1 MNSLLYYITLSINV
15 ITIILSL
22 LLLGI
27 FLFKASSRND
37 KFELIVFIT
46 ISNLLASVSYIMEPN
61 DEGDFC
67 FLQGFLMILSQ
78 ISIVICSTLLGFYT
92 KQSIQLSRS
101 RKVDLLV
108 KEDFFIFSLVILSL
122 LPLVYLFL
130 PEMLLV

>member
-1 MNSLLYYITLSINV
+1 
-15 ITIILSL
+15 
-22 LLLGI
+22 
-27 FLFKASSRND
+27 
-37 KFELIVFIT
+37 
-46 ISNLLASVSYIMEPN
+46 MEPN